1 MVILFNS
8 ITSSYEAFLRQKMD
22 KKKHI
27 IFLLTLFGGFCDA
40 STFILLGIFS
50 GHITGNS
57 VLIMVYLVER
67 NWIMFI
73 YCSISLLTFLS
84 GTVLGSLLRLYF
96 QAYNSY
102 LPVIPLLFLQAIL
115 LISGSVLWLADS
127 CIGFIVCQSLSM
139 GLQNGVIMNICDI
152 KIHTT
157 YISGMS
163 TTLVNSLFK
172 GQTTDKKMLQRILS
186 VEIFCFIAGALA
198 GGLLVSS
205 FAAKGMYFSLPLLFI
220 SGIITYR
227 SNYSVNT
234 KNKL

>member
-1 MVILFNS
+1 
-8 ITSSYEAFLRQKMD
+8 MD
-22 KKKHI
+22 KKKYI
-27 IFLLTLFGGFCDA
+27 VFLLTLFVGFCDA
-40 STFILLGIFS
+40 GTFILLGIFS

-102 LPVIPLLFLQAIL
+102 SPVIPLLFLQAIL

-139 GLQNGVIMNICDI
+139 GLQNGVIMNICGI

-172 GQTTDKKMLQRILS
+172 GQTTDKKCCNEYYPSRFF
-186 VEIFCFIAGALA
+186 V
-198 GGLLVSS
+198 LLRGHWREAYWSPVSQ
-205 FAAKGMYFSLPLLFI
+205 
-220 SGIITYR
+220 
-227 SNYSVNT
+227 
-234 KNKL
+234 